1 MKKNTLFAIV
11 AMLMMSVSALAQ
23 SNTYNMVIE
32 MANGTKINIGPNDVK
47 NIYFN
52 DGELVVSGE
61 NIEKLVKTNRDEIL
75 KLQAQIDYLA
85 DALKKTQDGSATMED
100 IEALK
105 AKIAYL
111 ENQTDGVNSNEIK
124 NLQAQINDMA
134 AVLKKTQ
141 DGSATMED
149 IEALKA
155 KIAYLENQT
164 DGVNSNEIKN
174 LQAQI
179 NDMAAV
185 LKKTQDGSATMEDI
199 EALKA
204 KIAYLE
210 NQTNGVNINIIQ
222 DLQAQIHYLTKIL
235 KDHGIE

>member
-105 AKIAYL
+105 ARIAYL

-134 AVLKKTQ
+134 AVLNKIQT
-141 DGSATMED
+141 GSATMD
-149 IEALKA
+149 
-155 KIAYLENQT
+155 
-164 DGVNSNEIKN
+164 
-174 LQAQI
+174 
-179 NDMAAV
+179 
-185 LKKTQDGSATMEDI
+185 DI

>member
-75 KLQAQIDYLA
+75 KLQAQIETLA
-85 DALKKTQDGSATMED
+85 DA
-100 IEALK
+100 
-105 AKIAYL
+105 
-111 ENQTDGVNSNEIK
+111 
-124 NLQAQINDMA
+124 
-134 AVLKKTQ
+134 LKKTQ

>member
-85 DALKKTQDGSATMED
+85 DALNKTQYGSAIVDE

-141 DGSATMED
+141 DGSATMD
-149 IEALKA
+149 
-155 KIAYLENQT
+155 
-164 DGVNSNEIKN
+164 
-174 LQAQI
+174 
-179 NDMAAV
+179 
-185 LKKTQDGSATMEDI
+185 DI

>member
-52 DGELVVSGE
+52 DGELLVSGE

-85 DALKKTQDGSATMED
+85 DALNKTQYGSAIVDE

-111 ENQTDGVNSNEIK
+111 ENQTDGVNSNEIRK
-124 NLQAQINDMA
+124 LQAQIETLAD
-134 AVLKKTQ
+134 
-141 DGSATMED
+141 
-149 IEALKA
+149 ALN
-155 KIAYLENQT
+155 KIQT
-164 DGVNSNEIKN
+164 
-174 LQAQI
+174 
-179 NDMAAV
+179 
-185 LKKTQDGSATMEDI
+185 GSATMEDI

-222 DLQAQIHYLTKIL
+222 DLQAQIHNLSQIL
-235 KDHGIE
+235 KKNGIE